1 MSPAE
6 KKGRA
11 EQYYGNMLTLE
22 DPSSNICENE
32 MIGDTPSGHTNSL
45 NIVFKMHLVTFKKGV
60 WNEGADSFP

>member
-6 KKGRA
+6 KPGGA
-11 EQYYGNMLTLE
+11 EQCYGNMLILE

-32 MIGDTPSGHTNSL
+32 MTGATPSGHTNYL

-60 WNEGADSFP
+60 WNEGVGHFP